1 MHKKVDLILF
11 ERSLEEVP
19 REVMSLYEIFFG
31 IFEELELLLFF
42 SSSAKI
48 DTVIYI
54 VIVKYEQQVYKAL
67 TDPSVCLPPEPCRKI

>member
-19 REVMSLYEIFFG
+19 KEVMSLYEIFFG

-54 VIVKYEQQVYKAL
+54 VIVKDEQRVYKAL
-67 TDPSVCLPPEPCRKI
+67 TDPSF